1 MKYWLNLGGEKTYGP
16 YEVDRL
22 RIFQSEGKLGA
33 SAQLC
38 QEGGMQWVPAAS
50 VLGPTNTV
58 APPPLRQSTVS
69 APLGVQVGVQGEFEL
84 APFGKRAGAIIIDGL
99 ILSMGNWLIDRVALE
114 FVANVLGSW
123 ERAGITLALLELVI
137 GWLYFVLLETSQKQA
152 TLGKMLVE
160 IKVTDINGNRL
171 GFGQATGRYFS
182 KMISMIIL
190 GVGFLFPLW
199 TPRKQALHD
208 IIAGTLVL
216 RGARV

>member
-123 ERAGITLALLELVI
+123 ERASFILALLELVI

-182 KMISMIIL
+182 KMISLIIL

>member
-58 APPPLRQSTVS
+58 APPPLRQPTVS

>member
-69 APLGVQVGVQGEFEL
+69 APLGVQGEFEL

-160 IKVTDINGNRL
+160 IKVSDINGNRL

>member
-123 ERAGITLALLELVI
+123 ERASFILALLELVI

>member
-16 YEVDRL
+16 YELDQL
-22 RIFQSEGKLGA
+22 RIFQSEGTLGA

-58 APPPLRQSTVS
+58 APPPLRQPTVS

-123 ERAGITLALLELVI
+123 ELAGFTLALLNLVI

-182 KMISMIIL
+182 KILSAIIL

>member
-69 APLGVQVGVQGEFEL
+69 APLGVQGEFEL

-99 ILSMGNWLIDRVALE
+99 ILSMGNWLIGRVALE

>member
-69 APLGVQVGVQGEFEL
+69 APLGVQGEFEL

>member
-58 APPPLRQSTVS
+58 APPRLRQSTVS

-123 ERAGITLALLELVI
+123 ERASFILALLELVI

>member
-58 APPPLRQSTVS
+58 TPPPLPQSTVA
-69 APLGVQVGVQGEFEL
+69 APLGVQGEFEL
-84 APFGKRAGAIIIDGL
+84 APFGKRAGAIVIDGIILYAGFRL
-99 ILSMGNWLIDRVALE
+99 IETVALAS
-114 FVANVLGSW
+114 VANGLGSW
-123 ERAGITLALLELVI
+123 ERAIFTVGLFELVI
-137 GWLYFVLLETSQKQA
+137 AWLYFVLFETSQKQA

-190 GVGFLFPLW
+190 GVGYFFPLW

-216 RGARV
+216 REARV

>member
-22 RIFQSEGKLGA
+22 RIFQSEGNLGA

-123 ERAGITLALLELVI
+123 ERASFILALLELVI

>member
-58 APPPLRQSTVS
+58 TPPPLCQSTVS

-114 FVANVLGSW
+114 FVANVIGSW
-123 ERAGITLALLELVI
+123 ELAGFTLALLELVI

-182 KMISMIIL
+182 KMISLIIL

>member
-50 VLGPTNTV
+50 VLGPTYTV

-69 APLGVQVGVQGEFEL
+69 APLGVQGEFEL

>member
-69 APLGVQVGVQGEFEL
+69 APLGVQVG
-84 APFGKRAGAIIIDGL
+84 
-99 ILSMGNWLIDRVALE
+99 
-114 FVANVLGSW
+114 GSRRIRTGTIW
-123 ERAGITLALLELVI
+123 ETCRHDYYRRSYSLYWELVDRQ
-137 GWLYFVLLETSQKQA
+137 GGVRVCRQCAWF
-152 TLGKMLVE
+152 LG
-160 IKVTDINGNRL
+160 
-171 GFGQATGRYFS
+171 TG
-182 KMISMIIL
+182 
-190 GVGFLFPLW
+190 
-199 TPRKQALHD
+199 
-208 IIAGTLVL
+208 
-216 RGARV
+216 

>member
-84 APFGKRAGAIIIDGL
+84 APFGKRAGTIIIDGL
-99 ILSMGNWLIDRVALE
+99 ILSTGNWLIDRVALE

-123 ERAGITLALLELVI
+123 ERASFILALLELVI

>member
-58 APPPLRQSTVS
+58 APPPLR
-69 APLGVQVGVQGEFEL
+69 LGVQGEFEL

-123 ERAGITLALLELVI
+123 ERAGLASNLQISLMH
-137 GWLYFVLLETSQKQA
+137 GPSVLRRWSYRLARPNGFRSASSCRRKWSPHQLHSAPRQKISMS
-152 TLGKMLVE
+152 TKMGRQWDLTPPTNLSSFALTNCSNRKIKLRVE
-160 IKVTDINGNRL
+160 GAINGCR
-171 GFGQATGRYFS
+171 
-182 KMISMIIL
+182 
-190 GVGFLFPLW
+190 
-199 TPRKQALHD
+199 
-208 IIAGTLVL
+208 
-216 RGARV
+216 

>member
-1 MKYWLNLGGEKTYGP
+1 M
-16 YEVDRL
+16 
-22 RIFQSEGKLGA
+22 
-33 SAQLC
+33 
-38 QEGGMQWVPAAS
+38 
-50 VLGPTNTV
+50 
-58 APPPLRQSTVS
+58 
-69 APLGVQVGVQGEFEL
+69 
-84 APFGKRAGAIIIDGL
+84 
-99 ILSMGNWLIDRVALE
+99 ALE

>member
-58 APPPLRQSTVS
+58 TPPSVRQPTVATPL
-69 APLGVQVGVQGEFEL
+69 GVQGEFEL
-84 APFGKRAGAIIIDGL
+84 APFGKRAGAIIIDVL
-99 ILSMGNWLIDRVALE
+99 ILSTGNWLIERVALE

-123 ERAGITLALLELVI
+123 ELAAFTLALLELVI

-182 KMISMIIL
+182 KILSSIIL

-208 IIAGTLVL
+208 IVAGTLVL

>member
-38 QEGGMQWVPAAS
+38 QEGGMQWIPAAS

-58 APPPLRQSTVS
+58 APPPLRQPTVS

>member
-22 RIFQSEGKLGA
+22 RIFQSEGTLGA

-69 APLGVQVGVQGEFEL
+69 APLGVQGEFEL

-123 ERAGITLALLELVI
+123 ERAGFTLALLELVI

-182 KMISMIIL
+182 KMISLIIL